1 MIEYSLIDE
10 LCNVE
15 KVVSI
20 ESVRT
25 KGAIICDFNGV
36 LYSNYSCNDQLIKTM
51 INLLNLGF
59 KIIINTNNR
68 ADEIIDRNK
77 SVFLYKDKFFLDFV
91 EEKKRSNFI
100 VYADNRTQFYLYN
113 YDKYKMEE
121 QEKYALDKGF
131 HNETDR
137 EEIHCRL
144 IEFIDEIQNNEN
156 LKELHPDHIIP
167 KVEIINKKSQ
177 IRIQMQLPRNFEFG
191 NYITEMLEEKLK
203 DYKIEIHVGRTGFYV
218 TRDGLDKSMAVEHA
232 INYFNLNRNSVI
244 YIGDK
249 YGVRID
255 SDLHILLNC
264 GVLGINVGDK
274 VKAINLGLDKPI
286 IQIGGKVKGT
296 LDLLSYIEKRSF
308 YNNHSEGKEI
318 NMDNLIANILSYSN
332 GRGLIVGIEGPAG
345 AGKTTFTNEICD
357 KLKKNNRN
365 VNVIYMYCFMKE
377 RSERKKLIDEYIYGK
392 ISVENYSKLAWNID
406 EYYEKI
412 YEIYNIIKSCDRDNI
427 LINNAYNRK
436 TGLKDLDVKLDIKEN
451 SIILLEGT
459 DFINEDI
466 GKYINICIKVDV
478 EDNNTLL
485 ERIINRENAKNL
497 EDRIN
502 ASILK
507 NRFNFLDIYHAVYLR
522 NKNTNLY
529 DYYLNNSE
537 CFNQKIIA
545 LKNGKGYDSN
555 DLR

>member
-1 MIEYSLIDE
+1 
-10 LCNVE
+10 
-15 KVVSI
+15 
-20 ESVRT
+20 
-25 KGAIICDFNGV
+25 
-36 LYSNYSCNDQLIKTM
+36 
-51 INLLNLGF
+51 
-59 KIIINTNNR
+59 
-68 ADEIIDRNK
+68 
-77 SVFLYKDKFFLDFV
+77 
-91 EEKKRSNFI
+91 
-100 VYADNRTQFYLYN
+100 
-113 YDKYKMEE
+113 
-121 QEKYALDKGF
+121 
-131 HNETDR
+131 
-137 EEIHCRL
+137 
-144 IEFIDEIQNNEN
+144 
-156 LKELHPDHIIP
+156 
-167 KVEIINKKSQ
+167 
-177 IRIQMQLPRNFEFG
+177 
-191 NYITEMLEEKLK
+191 
-203 DYKIEIHVGRTGFYV
+203 
-218 TRDGLDKSMAVEHA
+218 
-232 INYFNLNRNSVI
+232 
-244 YIGDK
+244 
-249 YGVRID
+249 
-255 SDLHILLNC
+255 
-264 GVLGINVGDK
+264 
-274 VKAINLGLDKPI
+274 
-286 IQIGGKVKGT
+286 
-296 LDLLSYIEKRSF
+296 
-308 YNNHSEGKEI
+308 
-318 NMDNLIANILSYSN
+318 
-332 GRGLIVGIEGPAG
+332 
-345 AGKTTFTNEICD
+345 
-357 KLKKNNRN
+357 
-365 VNVIYMYCFMKE
+365 MKE

-427 LINNAYNRK
+427 LIKNAYNRK

-466 GKYINICIKVDV
+466 SKYINVCIKVDV